1 MKYLICLAVTCL
13 LVGCQC
19 KKYLEPFSNLG
30 CPVIATS
37 DNFVVLHD
45 WKKFRVGAIEQE
57 LSNKYEISDDS
68 INTTIGIAFI
78 DDDSTIIV
86 KTGSMFSYAKNKYKV
101 IKIFS
106 KQAWV
111 DGERKSLSSGIAL
124 QLLETPKYCKCQNK
138 KLKAFDEQL
147 KYMDIDSLLA
157 E

>member
-1 MKYLICLAVTCL
+1 MKYLLCLVAVCL

-19 KKYLEPFSNLG
+19 KKYLNPFNMNKPILESGRVYIDLY
-30 CPVIATS
+30 
-37 DNFVVLHD
+37 DD
-45 WKKFRVGAIEQE
+45 YRFRVGAVAQGVPNTIT
-57 LSNKYEISDDS
+57 LPNDS
-68 INTTIGIAFI
+68 SIYVIGIDFT

-86 KTGSMFSYAKNKYKV
+86 QEGSEFYYVQNKYRVRKV
-101 IKIFS
+101 IPKFIMG
-106 KQAWV
+106 
-111 DGERKSLSSGIAL
+111 DGRLQNISQGIYL